1 MTATQPQFP
10 PETDAIAAMIAMLE
24 RRAARVESFRE
35 YRRAGRLRRFA
46 ELARCELESVEA

>member
-1 MTATQPQFP
+1 MTPATPFP

-35 YRRAGRLRRFA
+35 FYLQRA
-46 ELARCELESVEA
+46 EWLETA